1 MNDIRKNYIPKDVD
15 RRKVPLW
22 YVLYVRSRFEKKVAK
37 ELEERKIE
45 YFLPLIPKLRY
56 WKDRRKI
63 VAMPLFP
70 GYIFVHI
77 KLADEVNVVSIDG
90 VAWLISFLN
99 KPVPIPESQIT
110 DVKKLL
116 IYPERVENIDYIKDG
131 CMVEIIYG
139 PFIGIQGKLVEHR
152 GKRRLVVGIDLIN
165 QALSVEVEMDQV
177 KMIRN
182 TPSPRPNLNIS

>member
-15 RRKVPLW
+15 KRKVPLW

-45 YFLPLIPKLRY
+45 YFLPLIPRLRY

-63 VAMPLFP
+63 VVMPLFP

-99 KPVPIPESQIT
+99 KPSPIPESQIT

>member
-1 MNDIRKNYIPKDVD
+1 MNDITKNYIPKDVD
-15 RRKVPLW
+15 KRKVPLW

-45 YFLPLIPKLRY
+45 YFLPLIPRLRY

-99 KPVPIPESQIT
+99 KPAPIPESQIT